1 MQKKRKTEMELDDEA
16 ERRLLRLFG
25 CLAYAVNEAD
35 KLGYTKTA
43 IEARRAGLQLCY
55 ETGQEHDL
63 GPAFSSGV
71 HGHG

>member
-1 MQKKRKTEMELDDEA
+1 MRKKREIEAELDDEA